1 VISADAATV
10 LAAFFGNKDQ
20 IRATSDVLPGV
31 VTSYTSYSDVATEA
45 GLSRIYAGNH
55 TRIAVDA
62 GYTLGNNVAQFV
74 LPHFGLHAGVTS
86 KS

>member
-1 VISADAATV
+1 M

-31 VTSYTSYSDVATEA
+31 VASYTSYSDIATEA

-55 TRIAVDA
+55 TRIEVNA
-62 GYTLGNNVAQFV
+62 GDTLGNNVAQFAISD
-74 LPHFGLHAGVTS
+74 LGV
-86 KS
+86 

>member
-10 LAAFFGNKDQ
+10 LAAFFGNQDQ

-31 VTSYTSYSDVATEA
+31 VASYTSYSDIATEA

-55 TRIAVDA
+55 TRIAVDV
-62 GYTLGNNVAQFV
+62 GYTLGSNVAQFV
-74 LPHFGLHAGVTS
+74 ISDLGV
-86 KS
+86 